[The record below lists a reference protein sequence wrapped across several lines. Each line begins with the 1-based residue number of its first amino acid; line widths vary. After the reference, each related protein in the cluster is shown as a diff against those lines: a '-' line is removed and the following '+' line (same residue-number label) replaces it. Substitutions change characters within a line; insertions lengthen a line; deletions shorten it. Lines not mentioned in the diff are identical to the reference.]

1 MIGDRLYQINEHK
14 RVIVRIKL
22 LWIHH
27 TQYQLETDLEI
38 DLSLLVML
46 LSKEHMFIPTISGDK
61 QKKNKKNNDCSQM
74 FDLPLTRISERT
86 ILKFGYSSASSID
99 FSNNSL
105 RFIMFIKVKLGT
117 GDDRM
122 ISELVS
128 LIHSK

>member
-1 MIGDRLYQINEHK
+1 M
-14 RVIVRIKL
+14 RIKL
-22 LWIHH
+22 LMIQH
-27 TQYQLETDLEI
+27 TKYQLTIGLEI

-86 ILKFGYSSASSID
+86 ILKFGYSSASSMD
-99 FSNNSL
+99 FSSNSL
-105 RFIMFIKVKLGT
+105 RFIMFIRVKLGT

-122 ISELVS
+122 ISEVVS
-128 LIHSK
+128 LIH